1 MGQCKRVAHGG
12 KISGMNDI
20 QLAKAQLRTEILLA
34 RKTNIA
40 SDQQNQNLAKNI
52 VSLVKR
58 LSPTR
63 VAIYLSYPSEPDT
76 RLAIAEL
83 LENKIPVLVPETLPE
98 GLLSWHEVGS
108 EEQELLQR
116 TDLLLIPALAVD
128 AQGNRLG
135 RGKGYFDREL
145 EMNSTNQVYA
155 VVFESEVLENIP
167 VETHD
172 QKITGVVTEAAVRD
186 LN

>member
-20 QLAKAQLRTEILLA
+20 RLAKAQLRAEILLA
-34 RKTNIA
+34 RKTNLA
-40 SDQQNQNLAKNI
+40 SDNEKQQLAQNI
-52 VSLVKR
+52 VALVNR

-63 VAIYLSYPSEPDT
+63 VAIYIPYPTEPDT
-76 RLAIAEL
+76 QSAITQLLA
-83 LENKIPVLVPETLPE
+83 NDVVVLVPETLPE
-98 GLLSWHEVGS
+98 GLLSWHEIGS
-108 EEQELLQR
+108 EKQTVLEA
-116 TDLLLIPALAVD
+116 TDLLFVPALAID
-128 AQGNRLG
+128 MHGNRLG

-145 EMNSTNQVYA
+145 ANSAVIQVYA
-155 VVFESEVLENIP
+155 VVFESELLRSIP

-172 QKITGVVTEAAVRD
+172 RKVTGVVTQEAIRD

>member
-20 QLAKAQLRTEILLA
+20 QLAKAQLRAEILLA
-34 RKTNIA
+34 RKSNIA
-40 SDQQNQNLAKNI
+40 SEQQKQHVAKNI

-58 LSPTR
+58 LSPVR
-63 VAIYLSYPSEPDT
+63 VAIYISYPTEPDT
-76 RLAIAEL
+76 QLAIAEL
-83 LENKIPVLVPETLPE
+83 LANKIPVLVPETLPE
-98 GLLSWHEVGS
+98 GILSWHEVGS
-108 EEQELLQR
+108 EEQEVLQA

-128 AQGNRLG
+128 TEGNRLG

-145 EMNSTNQVYA
+145 EKNSENLVYA
-155 VVFESEVLENIP
+155 LVFESEVLDSVPIEAQ
-167 VETHD
+167 D
-172 QKITGVVTEAAVRD
+172 QKVAGVVTEAAIRD

>member
-20 QLAKAQLRTEILLA
+20 RLAKAQLRAEILLA
-34 RKTNIA
+34 RKTILA
-40 SDQQNQNLAKNI
+40 SDNEKQQLAQNI
-52 VSLVKR
+52 VALVNR

-63 VAIYLSYPSEPDT
+63 VAIYIPYPTEPDPQSAIT
-76 RLAIAEL
+76 QLLA
-83 LENKIPVLVPETLPE
+83 NDVVVLVPETLPE
-98 GLLSWHEVGS
+98 GLLSWHEIGS
-108 EEQELLQR
+108 EKQTVLEQ
-116 TDLLLIPALAVD
+116 TDLLFVPALAID
-128 AQGNRLG
+128 MQGNRLG

-145 EMNSTNQVYA
+145 ANSAVIQVYA
-155 VVFESEVLENIP
+155 VVFESELLSSIP

-172 QKITGVVTEAAVRD
+172 QKVTGVVTQEAIRD

>member
-20 QLAKAQLRTEILLA
+20 QLAKAQLRAEILLA
-34 RKTNIA
+34 RKSNIA
-40 SDQQNQNLAKNI
+40 SEQQKQDVAKNI

-58 LSPTR
+58 LNPTR
-63 VAIYLSYPSEPDT
+63 VAIYISYPTEPDT
-76 RLAIAEL
+76 QLAIAEL
-83 LENKIPVLVPETLPE
+83 LDNKIPVLVPETLPE

-108 EEQELLQR
+108 EEQEVLQA

-128 AQGNRLG
+128 SQGNRLG

-145 EMNSTNQVYA
+145 EQNPSNQVYA
-155 VVFESEVLENIP
+155 VVFESEVLASVP
-167 VETHD
+167 VEAHD
-172 QKITGVVTEAAVRD
+172 QKVTGVVTEAAVRD